1 MEQYIGIDI
10 GTSSAKLTLIN
21 DAGEI
26 RKESSREYE
35 ISQPKPGWKEIDPES
50 WMDAVEEAMAEL
62 LSGED
67 PEHIGAI
74 GVTGQMHT
82 AVFLGWDGAPIRPA
96 LMWNDTRTMDL
107 VKETKEKISK
117 VPEVS
122 YTSNIISTGSPAIN
136 LLWLKK
142 NEPEQFRKM
151 KTFLIGPDY
160 IVFRL
165 TGQCQ
170 TDYCEA
176 STSSLFD
183 LKTGTWSSK
192 IREILGFPKKIYP
205 KVKGSQETAGYVAE
219 VWRRKFGFKNQV
231 KVIVGTGD
239 NPAAAISTGC
249 FSNRYPVLSLGT
261 SGVLMFPK
269 EKMDFGTKG
278 KNIMFSADGKNIMTL
293 VQGVVQSTGSSFGWW
308 VRQILKADDFSA
320 ETSEVDMESLGENN
334 LIFYPHL
341 AGDKTI
347 YGDPALRGALIGIG
361 TETTRQDITAAVM
374 EGICFGVRQLTEVM
388 HIGKT
393 ALQSL
398 KVTGGGSKNEVW
410 MQILADVLNTK
421 VEQLESGAGA
431 GYGIALMAASV
442 SGRDVTLEQ
451 MVGRTVRTKKC
462 FNPRRYHA
470 ELYEIK
476 YQKYKKVYKALT
488 DVFGD
493 QKG

>member
-10 GTSSAKLTLIN
+10 GTSSAKLTLI
-21 DAGEI
+21 DGAGEI
-26 RKESSREYE
+26 RRESSREYE
-35 ISQPKPGWKEIDPES
+35 ISQPKPGWKEIDPEI
-50 WMDAVEEAMAEL
+50 WMNAVEEAMAEL

-67 PEHIGAI
+67 PEHIEAI

-107 VKETKEKISK
+107 VKETKEKIYK

-122 YTSNIISTGSPAIN
+122 YISNIISTGSPAIN

-142 NEPEQFRKM
+142 NEPEHFQKM

-183 LKTGTWSSK
+183 LKTGTWSSE
-192 IREILGFPKKIYP
+192 IRKILGFPEDIYP
-205 KVKGSQETAGYVAE
+205 KVKGSGETAGYVAE
-219 VWRRKFGFKNQV
+219 VWRRKFGFKKQV

-249 FSNRYPVLSLGT
+249 FSNMYPVLSLGT

-269 EKMDFGTKG
+269 EKIEFGAKG
-278 KNIMFSADGKNIMTL
+278 KNIMFSVDGENTVIL
-293 VQGVVQSTGSSFGWW
+293 VQGVVQSSGSSFGWW
-308 VRQILKADDFSA
+308 VRQILKTDDFSA
-320 ETSEVDMESLGENN
+320 ETDGVDLSKLGENN

-361 TETTRQDITAAVM
+361 TETARQEITAAVM

-388 HIGKT
+388 HVGRT
-393 ALQSL
+393 ALQNL

-410 MQILADVLNTK
+410 MQILADVLNTR
-421 VEQLESGAGA
+421 VEQLESGTGA
-431 GYGIALMAASV
+431 GYGIALMAATAA
-442 SGRDVTLEQ
+442 GQDVTLEQ
-451 MVGRTVRTKKC
+451 MVGRTVRIKKC
-462 FNPRRYHA
+462 FNPRKYNA
-470 ELYEIK
+470 GLYEIK
-476 YQKYKKVYKALT
+476 YQKYKKIYGALSE
-488 DVFGD
+488 VLRE

>member
-21 DAGEI
+21 EAGEI

-35 ISQPKPGWKEIDPES
+35 ISQPKPGWKEIDPEI
-50 WMDAVEEAMAEL
+50 WMDAVQEAMAEL

-67 PEHIGAI
+67 PECIGAI

-82 AVFLGWDGAPIRPA
+82 AVFLGWDGVPIRPA

-107 VKETKEKISK
+107 VKETKEKICK

-122 YTSNIISTGSPAIN
+122 YISNIISTGSPAIN

-142 NEPEQFRKM
+142 NEPEHFRKM

-165 TGQCQ
+165 AGQCQ

-183 LKTGTWSSK
+183 LKTGTWSSAV
-192 IREILGFPKKIYP
+192 REILGFPETIYP
-205 KVKGSQETAGYVAE
+205 KVKGSGETAGYVTE
-219 VWRRKFGFKNQV
+219 VWRRKFGFKKQV

-278 KNIMFSADGKNIMTL
+278 KNIMFSVDGKHIVTL
-293 VQGVVQSTGSSFGWW
+293 VQGVIQSSGSSFGWW
-308 VRQILKADDFSA
+308 VKQILETEDFSA
-320 ETSEVDMESLGENN
+320 ETEEVELSTLGEND

-347 YGDPALRGALIGIG
+347 YADPALRGAIVGIG
-361 TETTRQDITAAVM
+361 TETTRQDMTAAVM

-388 HIGKT
+388 HIGRP

-410 MQILADVLNTK
+410 MQILADVLNMR
-421 VEQLESGAGA
+421 VEQLESGTGA
-431 GYGIALMAASV
+431 GYGIALMAAAAA
-442 SGRDVTLEQ
+442 RPDVTLEQ
-451 MVGRTVRTKKC
+451 LVGGTVETKKC
-462 FNPRRYHA
+462 FSPRKYNSD
-470 ELYEIK
+470 LYEMK
-476 YQKYKKVYKALT
+476 YQKYKKLYRALT
-488 DVFGD
+488 EVFSD

>member
-1 MEQYIGIDI
+1 
-10 GTSSAKLTLIN
+10 
-21 DAGEI
+21 
-26 RKESSREYE
+26 
-35 ISQPKPGWKEIDPES
+35 
-50 WMDAVEEAMAEL
+50 
-62 LSGED
+62 
-67 PEHIGAI
+67 
-74 GVTGQMHT
+74 
-82 AVFLGWDGAPIRPA
+82 
-96 LMWNDTRTMDL
+96 
-107 VKETKEKISK
+107 
-117 VPEVS
+117 
-122 YTSNIISTGSPAIN
+122 
-136 LLWLKK
+136 
-142 NEPEQFRKM
+142 M

-308 VRQILKADDFSA
+308 VRQI
-320 ETSEVDMESLGENN
+320 
-334 LIFYPHL
+334 
-341 AGDKTI
+341 
-347 YGDPALRGALIGIG
+347 
-361 TETTRQDITAAVM
+361 
-374 EGICFGVRQLTEVM
+374 
-388 HIGKT
+388 
-393 ALQSL
+393 
-398 KVTGGGSKNEVW
+398 
-410 MQILADVLNTK
+410 
-421 VEQLESGAGA
+421 
-431 GYGIALMAASV
+431 
-442 SGRDVTLEQ
+442 
-451 MVGRTVRTKKC
+451 
-462 FNPRRYHA
+462 
-470 ELYEIK
+470 
-476 YQKYKKVYKALT
+476 
-488 DVFGD
+488 
-493 QKG
+493 

>member
-10 GTSSAKLTLIN
+10 GTSSAKLTLI
-21 DAGEI
+21 DEAGEI
-26 RKESSREYE
+26 RKETSREYE
-35 ISQPKPGWKEIDPES
+35 ISQPAPGWKEIDPEI
-50 WMDAVEEAMAEL
+50 WMKAVEECMTEL
-62 LSGED
+62 LMGED
-67 PEHIGAI
+67 AESVGAI

-82 AVFLGWDGAPIRPA
+82 AVFLGWDGRSVRPA

-107 VKETKEKISK
+107 VRETKEKIRL

-122 YTSNIISTGSPAIN
+122 YISNIISTGSPAVN

-142 NEPEQFRKM
+142 NEPEQFQKM

-183 LKTGTWSSK
+183 LKTGTWSSE
-192 IREILGFPKKIYP
+192 IRELLGFPEAVYP
-205 KVKGSQETAGYVAE
+205 KVKGSGETAGYVDE
-219 VWRRKFGFKNQV
+219 IWRRKFGFKKQV

-249 FSNRYPVLSLGT
+249 FSNMYPVLSLGT

-269 EKMDFGTKG
+269 EQLDFQAKG
-278 KNIMFSADGKNIMTL
+278 KNIMFSVDGKKILTL
-293 VQGVVQSTGSSFGWW
+293 VQGVIQSSGSSFGWW
-308 VRQILKADDFSA
+308 VRQILKTDDFSA
-320 ETSEVDMESLGENN
+320 ETRGVDISKLGESN

-341 AGDKTI
+341 TGDKTI
-347 YGDPALRGALIGIG
+347 YADPALRGAVVGIG
-361 TETTRQDITAAVM
+361 TETTRQDMTAAVM

-388 HIGKT
+388 HIDRT

-398 KVTGGGSKNEVW
+398 KVTGGGSRNEVW
-410 MQILADVLNTK
+410 MQILADVLNTR
-421 VEQLESGAGA
+421 VEQLEGGAGA
-431 GYGIALMAASV
+431 GYGMALMAAASAKPDAEL
-442 SGRDVTLEQ
+442 GQ
-451 MVGRTVRTKKC
+451 IVGNTVKTKKSYD
-462 FNPRRYHA
+462 PRKYNA
-470 ELYEIK
+470 GLYEKK
-476 YQKYKKVYKALT
+476 YQKYKKLYGALT
-488 DVFGD
+488 EVFSE
-493 QKG
+493 